1 MRPGAPMTESLAL
14 QYDIASAQSL
24 GRRSR
29 QEDALAVS
37 CPMGVPFGF
46 AVVSDGM
53 GGHAAGDLASR
64 IIVAEVFAELTLR
77 GRGTFPEAADLSH
90 LLDASVRTANDSL
103 RAQIEACPE
112 QAGMGGTVVATALV
126 EGGLQ
131 WVSVGDSLLFLV
143 RDGRI
148 ERLNADHS
156 MAPQIDMMAQR
167 GMIDAEEARNHPQ
180 RNCLTSALTGQA
192 IPEMDCPE
200 ERLELVDGDMIVLAS
215 DGLQVVPQAEL
226 AAILALA
233 EGSPSR
239 DIAAALMEAV
249 AEADDPEQDNTSVV
263 VIKVERDEAALATG
277 TDTAAAA
284 PRSAEDQKLWAM
296 VSGLLEQPAYQTA
309 DAAKTRS

>member
-1 MRPGAPMTESLAL
+1 MTEPLAL

-37 CPMGVPFGF
+37 CPMGAPFGF

-64 IIVAEVFAELTLR
+64 IIVAEIFAELTLR
-77 GRGTFPEAADLSH
+77 GRGPFPEAADLSH
-90 LLDASVRTANDSL
+90 VLGASVETANDSL
-103 RAQIEACPE
+103 RAQIEACPD
-112 QAGMGGTVVATALV
+112 QAGMGGTVIATALV
-126 EGGLQ
+126 EDALQ

-167 GMIDAEEARNHPQ
+167 GMIDAEAARTHPQ

-200 ERLELVDGDMIVLAS
+200 RRLDLADGDMVVLAS

-239 DIAAALMEAV
+239 DIATALMEAV
-249 AEADDPEQDNTSVV
+249 AECEDPEQDNTSVV
-263 VIKVERDEAALATG
+263 VIKVEKGNAIAASGSDPATG
-277 TDTAAAA
+277 ARAE
-284 PRSAEDQKLWAM
+284 PRSAEDRKLWAM
-296 VSGLLEQPAYQTA
+296 VSGLLDQPAYQTA